1 MEIDYVKERLIE
13 WADFYG
19 RMQTSIGYPPLSI
32 EGRLMRDGGVLPRST
47 KSPHDPMPSNTK
59 AEEIEA
65 YWKELHVEL
74 PKTAKAIK
82 AKYFA
87 PHYATRTEIARK
99 MRLSVRVFQKRAKA
113 GEEWFFVKLSEKK
126 SIAEVRTQKYAE
138 EFAKA
143 A

>member
-13 WADFYG
+13 WADFFG
-19 RMQTSIGYPPLSI
+19 RLQISIGYPPLSI

-47 KSPHDPMPSNTK
+47 KSPHDPMPSNPK

-65 YWKELHVEL
+65 LWKELHTEL

-99 MRLSVRVFQKRAKA
+99 MKVSIRVFQKRVKA
-113 GEEWFFVKLSEKK
+113 GEEWFLVELSEKK
-126 SIAEVRTQKYAE
+126 NIWCENTQKYAGE
-138 EFAKA
+138 YAKA